1 MKRKLIFG
9 IVLAMILA
17 PMSAFS
23 VFAAEATLSLTPDT
37 VKETVTLT
45 GSGFAPGEQVGV
57 ISGYGNVTPLPSPDA
72 DWIGQDVADSEGKIS
87 VVIPVA
93 KKMYGG
99 DDYSVRVSSA
109 STGTKIVYLSDEEDN
124 LIESSYAKIEAPL
137 RWNTNIKKVTVIPA
151 EVDSNL
157 FSIRVSNS
165 AVGTVKAITDDAGHL
180 TGIEFTAKRVGTTS
194 VVIETTDGGGAMTA
208 IMVNVGT

>member
-23 VFAAEATLSLTPDT
+23 VFAAEATLSLTSDT
-37 VKETVTLT
+37 VAETVTLT
-45 GSGFAPGEQVGV
+45 GSEFLPGEQVSL
-57 ISGYGNVTPLPSPDA
+57 ISGYGTEPVPFTGI
-72 DWIGQDVADSEGKIS
+72 DWIDQTVADSAGKIS

-93 KKMYGG
+93 AKMYGG
-99 DDYSVRVSSA
+99 DNYYVRVTSA
-109 STGTKIVYLSDEEDN
+109 STGTKTVSLDPKTIL
-124 LIESSYAKIEAPL
+124 SSYAEITAPL

-151 EVDSNL
+151 EVNSNK

-165 AVGTVKAITDDAGHL
+165 AVGTVNAITDDDEHL

-194 VVIETTDGGGAMTA
+194 IVIETTDGGGAMTA